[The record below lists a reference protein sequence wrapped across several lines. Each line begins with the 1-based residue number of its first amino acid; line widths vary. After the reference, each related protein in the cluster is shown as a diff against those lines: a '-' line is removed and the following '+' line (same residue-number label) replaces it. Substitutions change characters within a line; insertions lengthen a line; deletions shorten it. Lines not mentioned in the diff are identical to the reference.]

1 MVKEEEKKKK
11 KKEKKGK
18 GNRAF
23 CPGSREGKDVQ
34 LRS

>member
-23 CPGSREGKDVQ
+23 CPGTRERKVVQ